1 MEPVDLTESEPVPTS
16 DDEGVLDAIEFP
28 RLAQLVLEQSD
39 DRLAQELKRLLGG
52 RFRRR
57 APRKR
62 VKRTARLRHENYD
75 EVVLLLDVSASGV
88 RMLVPDKGPL
98 DLSLAKQMTLQ
109 VKLDD
114 RVHELPVAMVR
125 VIGPKPKGIEL
136 ACRFLNPEAE
146 NRDLA
151 ARLRSLI
158 FAL

>member
-1 MEPVDLTESEPVPTS
+1 MTIDPTQSHSDPPSSE
-16 DDEGVLDAIEFP
+16 EGLLDATEFP
-28 RLAQLVLEQSD
+28 RLVQLLSEQSD
-39 DRLAQELKRLLGG
+39 DRLAQELRRLLGG

-136 ACRFLNPEAE
+136 ACRFLNPEEE

-151 ARLRSLI
+151 DRLRSLI
-158 FAL
+158 FAM